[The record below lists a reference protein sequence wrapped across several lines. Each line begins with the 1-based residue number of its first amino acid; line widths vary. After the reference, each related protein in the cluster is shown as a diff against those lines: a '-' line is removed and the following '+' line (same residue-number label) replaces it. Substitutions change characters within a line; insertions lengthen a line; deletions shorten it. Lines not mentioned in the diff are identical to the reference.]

1 MWECVLIVWN
11 NGGRNI
17 KLDEPEFNDIPLS
30 GDSMFNMEI
39 CTDTNS
45 QQFIE

>member
-11 NGGRNI
+11 NGRSNI
-17 KLDEPEFNDIPLS
+17 KLDGPEFNDIPLS

-39 CTDTNS
+39 CS
-45 QQFIE
+45 YKQSKVY